1 VVTRRFAILQETI
14 ANHWES
20 LDVVQQGIA
29 QGTIYGLAQ
38 GIAQGRQLGKEEGRI
53 EGCLEALG
61 SIMLLLVK
69 TRFPAIANIA
79 NKQAIHIKDPELLK
93 ALVDS
98 LIMTKNEGDALLLL
112 TAAISQSNSEFTT
125 SK

>member
-1 VVTRRFAILQETI
+1 MLRETI

-20 LDVVQQGIA
+20 LDMVQQGIA
-29 QGTIYGLAQ
+29 QGTIYGMAQ
-38 GIAQGRQLGKEEGRI
+38 GIAQGKQLGKEEGRI
-53 EGCLEALG
+53 EGYLEALG

-79 NKQAIHIKDPELLK
+79 NQRAIHIKDPELLK

-112 TAAISQSNSEFTT
+112 TAAIAQNNNEFAT